1 MTMVSKTAIG
11 IAAGICGTL
20 FIGYC
25 IYFDRKRRSDPN
37 FKRKLRET
45 NEVYELNNIAG
56 RKARKAATKMSGTK
70 LPDLKD
76 HEAVQSFFLRE
87 VQLGEELLAQGD
99 LEGGVEHLGNA
110 VAVCGQPNQLLQV
123 LQQTLPP
130 QVFHLLL
137 QRLPVLG
144 QRIVAQNSA
153 TVSAVADE
161 ELE

>member
-11 IAAGICGTL
+11 IAAGICGTI

-37 FKRKLRET
+37 FKRKLRER
-45 NEVYELNNIAG
+45 
-56 RKARKAATKMSGTK
+56 RKERKLATKGSGTK

-76 HEAVQSFFLRE
+76 HEAVQTFFLQE

-130 QVFHLLL
+130 QVFHLLI
-137 QRLPVLG
+137 QRLPALG
-144 QRIVAQNSA
+144 QRIVAQNSG
-153 TVSAVADE
+153 TVSAVADD

>member
-1 MTMVSKTAIG
+1 MTMVSKAAIG

-37 FKRKLRET
+37 FKKKLRER
-45 NEVYELNNIAG
+45 
-56 RKARKAATKMSGTK
+56 RKARRAEKKLTGTTR

-76 HEAVQSFFLRE
+76 HEAVQRFFLQE

-137 QRLPVLG
+137 QRLPAVG
-144 QRIVAQNSA
+144 QKIVAQNAA
-153 TVSAVADE
+153 TVAAVMSEDDVE
-161 ELE
+161 

>member
-1 MTMVSKTAIG
+1 MTIVSKCALG

-37 FKRKLRET
+37 FKKKLKER
-45 NEVYELNNIAG
+45 
-56 RKARKAATKMSGTK
+56 RKARKAASRTTAAT

-76 HEAVQSFFLRE
+76 HEAVQRFFLQE

-137 QRLPVLG
+137 QRLPALG
-144 QRIVAQNSA
+144 QRIVAQNTS
-153 TVSAVADE
+153 TVSSMVEE

>member
-1 MTMVSKTAIG
+1 MAMVSKAAIG

-37 FKRKLRET
+37 FKKKLRER
-45 NEVYELNNIAG
+45 
-56 RKARKAATKMSGTK
+56 RKARRGAAIKSSGTK

-76 HEAVQSFFLRE
+76 HEAVQRFFLQE

-137 QRLPVLG
+137 LRLPLVG
-144 QRIVAQNSA
+144 QRIVAENA
-153 TVSAVADE
+153 TSVTGMSEDDVE
-161 ELE
+161 